1 MPLSKQWKKPRKG
14 TTKMAAEKIGN
25 LKNPRATKLNEEE
38 IRRIKAET
46 GKPVIGYLCCFAP
59 PEIIS
64 ATGAIPYRITGL
76 PGDDNSA
83 ADAYT
88 EPYGCTYVRNIL
100 ARAARGEYDFLDG
113 LVISHSCDMVQR
125 LYGIWTYYHPLAYS
139 YLFNVPHQVSP
150 QAQRF
155 YRRELDFFRESLEK
169 FTGQAVTS
177 AAVAAEIDLSN
188 QNRALV
194 RKLYELRKQEQPGI
208 SGSMM
213 FNLLM
218 AGGALPADAF
228 REKLQEALIH
238 AEAVQP
244 QEPVK
249 PRILVWG
256 SIMDDGALFQMI
268 EEAGAVVVADDTC
281 IGFRVWDK
289 DIPQTTDP
297 YDGLTEHYLVNF
309 QCPRTDRGPG
319 SKRFDYLV
327 ERAQQFKADGVIG
340 YVISFCDPHKFDYPD
355 LRDYLKNEGLPMLL
369 IDDNYSFEP
378 AGAIETRLQAFIE
391 MLG

>member
-1 MPLSKQWKKPRKG
+1 MTPEKTAEPIKG
-14 TTKMAAEKIGN
+14 RSTV
-25 LKNPRATKLNEEE
+25 LNEES

-64 ATGAIPYRITGL
+64 AAGAIPYRITGM
-76 PGDDNSA
+76 PGGDTTA

-100 ARAARGEYDFLDG
+100 ARAIRGELNFLDG

-125 LYGIWTYYHPLAYS
+125 LYGLWTYYHPLSYS

-150 QAQRF
+150 WAQRF
-155 YRRELDFFRESLEK
+155 YKRELGFFRESLEI
-169 FTGQAVTS
+169 FTGRTAS
-177 AAVAAEIDLSN
+177 PDLIAAEIKLNN
-188 QNRALV
+188 QNRALI
-194 RKLYELRKQEQPGI
+194 RELYHLRKEKRPKI
-208 SGSMM
+208 SGSEMLD
-213 FNLLM
+213 LLM
-218 AGGALPADAF
+218 AGGVLPSGEF
-228 REKLQEALIH
+228 NILLQEKLEKAKT
-238 AEAVQP
+238 AQP
-244 QEPVK
+244 EEPEK
-249 PRILVWG
+249 PRIMIWG
-256 SIMDDGALFQMI
+256 SIMDDPALFRMV

-281 IGFRVWDK
+281 IGFRVWEK
-289 DIPQTTDP
+289 DVPQTEDP
-297 YDGLTEHYLVNF
+297 YDGLTEHYFVNF

-319 SKRFDYLV
+319 IKRFDYLL
-327 ERAQQFKADGVIG
+327 ERAREYTADGIIG
-340 YVISFCDPHKFDYPD
+340 YTISFCDPHKFDYPD
-355 LRDYLKNEGLPMLL
+355 LRDYLKNEGLPMLP

>member
-1 MPLSKQWKKPRKG
+1 
-14 TTKMAAEKIGN
+14 MAAEKTLN
-25 LKNPRATKLNEEE
+25 RKKPRATNLNEEA

-64 ATGAIPYRITGL
+64 AAGAIPYRITGL
-76 PGDDNSA
+76 PGDDNAA

-100 ARAARGEYDFLDG
+100 ARATRGEFDFIDG

-125 LYGIWTYYHPLAYS
+125 LYGIWTYYHPLPYS
-139 YLFNVPHQVSP
+139 YLFNVPHQVSL

-169 FTGQAVTS
+169 FTGQAVTRE
-177 AAVAAEIDLSN
+177 AVAVEIGLSN

-194 RKLYELRKQEQPGI
+194 RKLYELRKEKQPGI
-208 SGSMM
+208 SGSEM
-213 FNLLM
+213 FSLLM
-218 AGGALPADAF
+218 AGGALPANAF
-228 REKLQEALIH
+228 QAKLKEALSK
-238 AEAVQP
+238 AEAAKD
-244 QEPVK
+244 QEPAK

-256 SIMDDGALFQMI
+256 SIMDDSALFRMI

-281 IGFRVWDK
+281 IGFRVWEK
-289 DIPQTTDP
+289 DVPQTTDP
-297 YDGLTEHYLVNF
+297 YDGLTEHYFVNF

-327 ERAQQFKADGVIG
+327 ERAREYKANGVIG

-355 LRDYLKNEGLPMLL
+355 LRDYLKKEGLPMLL

>member
-1 MPLSKQWKKPRKG
+1 M
-14 TTKMAAEKIGN
+14 TAEKAPN
-25 LKNPRATKLNEEE
+25 LINSRDSILNEET
-38 IRRIKAET
+38 IRSIKAET

-64 ATGAIPYRITGL
+64 AAGAIPYRITGL
-76 PGDDNSA
+76 PGDNNSA

-88 EPYGCTYVRNIL
+88 EPYGCSYVRNIL

-155 YRRELDFFRESLEK
+155 YKRELDFFKESLEK
-169 FTGQAVTS
+169 FTGH
-177 AAVAAEIDLSN
+177 AATREKVAAEIELSN

-194 RKLYELRKQEQPGI
+194 RKLYDLRRKKHPGI
-208 SGSMM
+208 SGSRM

-218 AGGALPADAF
+218 AGGVLPAPVF
-228 REKLQEALIH
+228 RAKLEEALGT
-238 AEAVQP
+238 AEKAAGS
-244 QEPVK
+244 EPVK

-256 SIMDDGALFQMI
+256 SIMDDSALFRMI
-268 EEAGAVVVADDTC
+268 EAAGADVVADDTC
-281 IGFRVWDK
+281 IGFRTWEK
-289 DIPQTTDP
+289 DVPLTADP
-297 YDGLTEHYLVNF
+297 NDGLTGHYLVNF

-319 SKRFDYLV
+319 IKRFGYLV
-327 ERAQQFKADGVIG
+327 ERAHEYRVDGIIG

-355 LRDYLKNEGLPMLL
+355 LRDYLKQEGLPMLL

-378 AGAIETRLQAFIE
+378 AGAIETRLQAFVE
-391 MLG
+391 MLV

>member
-1 MPLSKQWKKPRKG
+1 
-14 TTKMAAEKIGN
+14 MAAEKTLN
-25 LKNPRATKLNEEE
+25 LKKPRATNLNEEA

-64 ATGAIPYRITGL
+64 AAGAIPFRITGL

-100 ARAARGEYDFLDG
+100 ARAARGEYDFIDG

-125 LYGIWTYYHPLAYS
+125 LYGIWTYYHPLPYS
-139 YLFNVPHQVSP
+139 YLFNVPHQVSL

-169 FTGQAVTS
+169 FTGQVVTS
-177 AAVAAEIDLSN
+177 EAVAVEIDLSN

-194 RKLYELRKQEQPGI
+194 RKLYELRKEKQPGI
-208 SGSMM
+208 SGSEM

-218 AGGALPADAF
+218 AGGTLPAAAF
-228 REKLQEALIH
+228 QAKLKEALSK
-238 AEAVQP
+238 AEAAKA
-244 QEPVK
+244 QEPAK

-256 SIMDDGALFQMI
+256 SIMDDTALFRMI

-281 IGFRVWDK
+281 IGFRVWEK
-289 DIPQTTDP
+289 DVPQSVDP
-297 YDGLTEHYLVNF
+297 YDGLTEHYFVNF

-327 ERAQQFKADGVIG
+327 ERAREYKANGVIG

-355 LRDYLKNEGLPMLL
+355 LRDYLKKEGLPMLL

>member
-1 MPLSKQWKKPRKG
+1 MAVEKTLNNSKY
-14 TTKMAAEKIGN
+14 
-25 LKNPRATKLNEEE
+25 RATYLNEKE
-38 IRRIKAET
+38 IRHIKAET

-64 ATGAIPYRITGL
+64 AAGAIPYRITGL
-76 PGDDNSA
+76 PGGDNSA

-100 ARAARGEYDFLDG
+100 ARAARGEYDFIDG

-150 QAQRF
+150 QARRF
-155 YRRELDFFRESLEK
+155 YKRELGFFRESLEK
-169 FTGQAVTS
+169 FTGREVTPE
-177 AAVAAEIDLSN
+177 AVAAEIDLYN
-188 QNRALV
+188 HNRALV
-194 RKLYELRKQEQPGI
+194 RKLYTLRKEKQPGI
-208 SGSMM
+208 SGSEM

-218 AGGALPADAF
+218 AGGALPAKAF
-228 REKLQEALIH
+228 QAKLKEALIT
-238 AEAVQP
+238 AEATRD
-244 QEPVK
+244 QEPLK

-256 SIMDDGALFQMI
+256 SIMDDTALFRMI

-281 IGFRVWDK
+281 IGFRVWEK
-289 DIPQTTDP
+289 DVPKTTDP
-297 YDGLTEHYLVNF
+297 YNDLTEHYLINF

-327 ERAQQFKADGVIG
+327 ERAREYKADGVIG

-355 LRDYLKNEGLPMLL
+355 LRDYLKKEGLPMLL